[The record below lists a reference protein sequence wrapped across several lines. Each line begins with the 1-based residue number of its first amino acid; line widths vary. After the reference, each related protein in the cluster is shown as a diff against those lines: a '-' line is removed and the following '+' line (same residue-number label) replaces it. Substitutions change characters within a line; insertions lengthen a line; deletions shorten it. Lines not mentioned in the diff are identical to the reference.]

1 MITTW
6 CAPLRRRRRT
16 AAARSLFAAR
26 ADRRGRRD
34 RAASLSGRCSVLG
47 RKQKR
52 DSSTNLDVNLDIGAS
67 EKSAMRKTQS
77 GERRS

>member
-1 MITTW
+1 MQIG
-6 CAPLRRRRRT
+6 AAAAIALRRSVLG
-16 AAARSLFAAR
+16 ARCSVLGAR
-26 ADRRGRRD
+26 CSVLGA
-34 RAASLSGRCSVLG
+34 RCSVLG

-77 GERRS
+77 GEHRS

>member
-1 MITTW
+1 MQIG
-6 CAPLRRRRRT
+6 AAAAIALRR
-16 AAARSLFAAR
+16 SVVG
-26 ADRRGRRD
+26 GRW
-34 RAASLSGRCSVLG
+34 SEVGGRWSVVGGRWSVLG

-52 DSSTNLDVNLDIGAS
+52 DSSTNLEVNLDIGAS